1 MLLNLFTCLLF
12 TLLNLSSC
20 TLSTKIW
27 HFLKLEFALTYIAPF
42 VWGMLARILLMDLIL
57 PCSSCFSAVLI
68 IFLAISVLKVVFN
81 LILTGTHSLEMHL
94 RVKILGF
101 LQSQSPNWSLS
112 NSLNSHSASL
122 PLFSTIIWCRFL
134 ILLNKS

>member
-20 TLSTKIW
+20 TFSTKILAFPKVRICFDL
-27 HFLKLEFALTYIAPF
+27 HSSLCL
-42 VWGMLARILLMDLIL
+42 GMLARILLMDLIL

-94 RVKILGF
+94 RVKILWF